1 MKQTL
6 IFSIFFISISMP
18 SVAQWKR
25 QGNLETFAIYA
36 HDTSLFFSQH
46 QSLFRLNP
54 NGEADS
60 GLDFTQGNFTTFA
73 SAGPNVFAGSYNS
86 DDGGVGA
93 ISTNNGATW
102 KTVIGGPVGSNGT
115 LVFAHYAHH
124 LACSTDNGSSWQHLS
139 YPDGTGYVGADSVM
153 FMVTSSY
160 WVGTSFAG
168 LWRSLDSGY
177 TWSKIP
183 RQPPFMGTLVYM
195 SPLLFMYQNYRAA
208 FDGSSVPHNGIL
220 ILSKDSGMT
229 WDTVQV
235 DSAGMPEYVT
245 TVATDGK
252 NLFVGGVSSRQ
263 DPVAF
268 TNLGNGFYVSTDT
281 GKNWRAVNDGLGNP
295 AYDPFN
301 VEAIGIYVHD
311 SAIYISTNNN
321 NYGGSN
327 PSFAG
332 YYRPLKEVLDS
343 TKDGVKSVADNAISD
358 SLSIYPNPLSG
369 ITTISLT
376 GIPFATVEI
385 YDLLGREVEHFRMAG
400 SFEWNASR
408 LPAGTYIVHVTSGSF
423 DQIRRVTIER

>member
-1 MKQTL
+1 MRT
-6 IFSIFFISISMP
+6 IIIGFISFIAVP
-18 SVAQWKR
+18 CFAQWR
-25 QGNLETFAIYA
+25 YLGNIETIAMAA
-36 HDTSLFFSQH
+36 HDTSFFFSDAPP
-46 QSLFRLNP
+46 FAGIERINP
-54 NGEADS
+54 NGEADA
-60 GLDFTQGNFTTFA
+60 GINFSLGTVSSFA
-73 SAGPNVFAGSYNS
+73 SLGRYIFANIGFGYSFRSS
-86 DDGGVGA
+86 DNGNQWEQRPGGKAIISNGRYLFARYQYFQFRYMA
-93 ISTNNGATW
+93 ISRDSGN
-102 KTVIGGPVGSNGT
+102 
-115 LVFAHYAHH
+115 
-124 LACSTDNGSSWQHLS
+124 SW
-139 YPDGTGYVGADSVM
+139 DSVA
-153 FMVTSSY
+153 
-160 WVGTSFAG
+160 SFDAHSLVAAG
-168 LWRSLDSGY
+168 NCIFASTGDALWRSLDTGSRGSW
-177 TWSKIP
+177 TQLSP
-183 RQPPFMGTLVYM
+183 QPPFMGTM
-195 SPLLFMYQNYRAA
+195 MTMGSLLFMYQNYRAA
-208 FDGSSVPHNGIL
+208 FDGSSVSHNGVL
-220 ILSKDSGMT
+220 IISRDSGMI

-343 TKDGVKSVADNAISD
+343 TKDGVKSVADNVISD

-400 SFEWNASR
+400 SYEWNASR
-408 LPAGTYIVHVTSGSF
+408 LPAGTYYLEIETPSGLVV
-423 DQIRRVTIER
+423 RKLVKE